1 MNLSEYKTSGS
12 SPIANSKISTA
23 ISRLDGIINTVKDL
37 EMQLD
42 KKIIQ
47 LLGDYPRDPSIHL
60 NDEQQAAGLFQ
71 LDDRITKVAYQLLQL
86 QDKINRIQEV

>member
-12 SPIANSKISTA
+12 SPIAISKISTA

-60 NDEQQAAGLFQ
+60 NDEQQAAELFQ